1 MKCTTFFL
9 AALISLQVFAGKWD
23 QMNYGPYLTT
33 SLEIPGA
40 GIANK
45 AVAIRLDAGEGGSHF
60 MFYENPAK
68 FNAVVNAF
76 LA

>member
-1 MKCTTFFL
+1 MSSRAVSIFRAKSIVTQEC
-9 AALISLQVFAGKWD
+9 
-23 QMNYGPYLTT
+23 
-33 SLEIPGA
+33 
-40 GIANK
+40 IAEQILGMEYVK
-45 AVAIRLDAGEGGSHF
+45 LDAGEGGSYF